1 MGIALGGGWCPPC
14 SLGVRFPV
22 FHNDNV
28 KKIVFSIGFGI
39 IGP

>member
-1 MGIALGGGWCPPC
+1 MSSMLVRR
-14 SLGVRFPV
+14 SLPG